1 MLQCLRG
8 HLQGV
13 VRGVHIINSG
23 NVWTIKIK
31 FIPLR
36 RLIQAGLYVY
46 YLIKTSMKK
55 CLLIAVSAIVAV
67 SAGVLAY
74 NGSKTDDLFSANVEA
89 LADNEGHDYNNAK
102 DVYCVVPAGQI
113 GCTSALLRSCSSGV
127 FCTY

>member
-55 CLLIAVSAIVAV
+55 CLLIAE
-67 SAGVLAY
+67 
-74 NGSKTDDLFSANVEA
+74 TDDLFSANVEA